1 MEKQKNGRVW
11 LVGFGAV
18 LLSVLAVI
26 PTVTASVF
34 IMPVVTA
41 LDTSVSAVVLWI
53 SISAVGGTIASLII
67 GNLMKVIPA
76 KLLVMIGGV
85 FTGLLL
91 VAFGMTDNLV
101 IIYCAAFLQG
111 WGLIISGMTI
121 AQIIISK
128 WFIKSRGL
136 MMSLCLVFIMV
147 FAAILNPLVA
157 TMIVSVGYQTVAL
170 VMGITIAVLVILIG
184 AFIIVDTPERVGLKP
199 LGYTEN
205 SETPGGSGGSGSGG
219 GSGGSGEKNAKKS
232 SAFVVS
238 DLPLKVILR
247 TAPFWVIMLVQL
259 VGTFAAQGIGSQSS
273 PFFQSIGLD
282 EVQASLAVA
291 INALVGMVV
300 MLLYG
305 ILTDRKGPTF
315 ASIIFAIFATAA
327 FLLNFLWMGWTGAI
341 ISAILFTGA
350 SAISALYAPNMLVK
364 TFGVKHSG
372 QLIGYGHVAGNIG
385 SFAAP
390 IVVAAFFDM
399 NNSYTLIFT
408 IVGVALVIIT
418 ALIIWA
424 GSKRTSEKL
433 RALESRVGKTG
444 VGAPTK

>member
-41 LDTSVSAVVLWI
+41 LGTSVSAVVLWI
-53 SISAVGGTIASLII
+53 SISAVGGTIASLVI
-67 GNLMKVIPA
+67 GNLMKLIPA
-76 KLLVMIGGV
+76 KLLVMVGGV

-91 VAFGMTDNLV
+91 VAFGTTDNLI

-147 FAAILNPLVA
+147 FAAILNPLIA
-157 TMIVSVGYQTVAL
+157 TMIVSVGYQIVAL

-184 AFIIVDTPERVGLKP
+184 AFIIVDAPEKVGLKP

-205 SETPGGSGGSGSGG
+205 SGTPGGGG
-219 GSGGSGEKNAKKS
+219 GEKNARKS

-291 INALVGMVV
+291 VNALVGMVV

-305 ILTDRKGPTF
+305 ILTDKKGPTF

-327 FLLNFLWMGWTGAI
+327 FLLNFLWIGWTGAI
-341 ISAILFTGA
+341 ISAVLFTGA
-350 SAISALYAPNMLVK
+350 AAISALYAPNMLVK
-364 TFGVKHSG
+364 TFGVKNSG

-408 IVGVALVIIT
+408 IVGVALAIVT
-418 ALIIWA
+418 VLIIWA
-424 GSKRTSEKL
+424 GSKRTSERL
-433 RALESRVGKTG
+433 RLLESRQGETNS
-444 VGAPTK
+444 GAPTNQAL